1 MVELS
6 FIVALE
12 SVVTKIKKKS
22 MVAVSVSFQFVSN
35 LDYRIEYRPDL
46 AKVTYSDYLNEYYLI
61 KWWKEALEYYS
72 MKLPRRFVITHTLS
86 IDYKT
91 TGFKFN
97 WI

>member
-35 LDYRIEYRPDL
+35 LDYRIDYRPDL
-46 AKVTYSDYLNEYYLI
+46 AKVT
-61 KWWKEALEYYS
+61 
-72 MKLPRRFVITHTLS
+72 
-86 IDYKT
+86 
-91 TGFKFN
+91 
-97 WI
+97 